1 VYLPEL
7 YEFLHDEEIFIRI
20 EAIEAISHVVD
31 EIDVKTVEKELIP
44 PLLKMLTLGVHDE
57 IDLRF
62 SKMFGSIVFS
72 LVKLELHLKY
82 KEKLFSY
89 YRQLLDHP
97 NDEIRINAA
106 FNLPCFNSI
115 YNRRKF
121 SDKKI

>member
-1 VYLPEL
+1 
-7 YEFLHDEEIFIRI
+7 
-20 EAIEAISHVVD
+20 
-31 EIDVKTVEKELIP
+31 
-44 PLLKMLTLGVHDE
+44 MLTLGVHDE
-57 IDLRF
+57 IDIRL

-89 YRQLLDHP
+89 YRQLLDHS
-97 NDEIRINAA
+97 NDVIRTNAA

>member
-1 VYLPEL
+1 MYLAEL

-44 PLLKMLTLGVHDE
+44 ALLKMLTLGVHDE

-82 KEKLFSY
+82 KEKLFNY

-97 NDEIRINAA
+97 NEEIRLNAA
-106 FNLPCFNSI
+106 FNLPCFNQI
-115 YNRRKF
+115 YSRRNF
-121 SDKKI
+121 SSKKI